1 MKDFPKR
8 ARCVDWRDGAL
19 IFDGGEPAEAAE
31 PTMEIMERLGALS
44 GMVSF
49 HAYGVPLTDELIKPL
64 AGLKNMVNLGVT
76 DGLLTDGCFPIF
88 ASMPKL
94 EILLLDGNSAIKGVG
109 LDALGNSKVNL
120 LSLNDTRLDD
130 GGLKLAASLP
140 KLSYIHAER
149 TKITYDGMMAVTGN
163 RRLNIIAH
171 SLFTDEQTEAF
182 QKEQREKAKKKKILI
197 DSSVVEEA
205 KTVLCAFFAAMTQWE
220 AETERNGFDH
230 PSTEPSLLA
239 IWDKFVSEKPR
250 PGWRP
255 VSLSYSS
262 PGTYAAVKVTDAEQV
277 TKNKLWLYAEE
288 TGGAKSEYRFL
299 MKRTAEG
306 WKIDY
311 AQIRFDDW
319 RRCGL

>member
-8 ARCVDWRDGAL
+8 ARCVDWRDGVL
-19 IFDGGEPAEAAE
+19 IFDNGASIEASD
-31 PTMEIMERLGALS
+31 PTIEIMERLGALS
-44 GMVSF
+44 GMVGF
-49 HAYGVPLTDELIKPL
+49 HACGAPLTDELIQPL

-76 DGLLTDGCFPIF
+76 NGLLTDGCFPIF

-94 EILLLDGNSAIKGVG
+94 QILTLDGNSAVSGAG
-109 LDALGNSKVNL
+109 LDALVSSKVNL
-120 LSLNDTRLDD
+120 ISLNDTALDD
-130 GGLKLAASLP
+130 GGLTLAASLP
-140 KLSYIHAER
+140 KLAYLHAER
-149 TKITYDGMMAVTGN
+149 TRITYEGMMSVAGN
-163 RRLNIIAH
+163 RRLNIIAD
-171 SLFTDEQTEAF
+171 SLFTPEQAEAF
-182 QKEQREKAKKKKILI
+182 HIEQREKAKKKTAL
-197 DSSVVEEA
+197 DQNSVREAEE
-205 KTVLCAFFAAMTQWE
+205 TLCAFFAAMTQWE

-230 PSTEPSLLA
+230 PNTAPSLLS

-262 PGTYAAVKVTDAEQV
+262 PGTYAAVKVADAEQV

-288 TGGAKSEYRFL
+288 TGGAKSEYRFM

-311 AQIRFDDW
+311 VQIRFDDW

>member
-8 ARCVDWRDGAL
+8 ARCVDWRDGVL
-19 IFDGGEPAEAAE
+19 IFDNGASIEARK
-31 PTMEIMERLGALS
+31 PTIEIMERLGAFS

-49 HAYGVPLTDELIKPL
+49 HACGVPLTDELIQPL
-64 AGLKNMVNLGVT
+64 AGLKNIVNLGVT
-76 DGLLTDGCFPIF
+76 NGLLTDGCFPIF

-94 EILLLDGNSAIKGVG
+94 QILLLDGNSAVSGAG
-109 LDALGNSKVNL
+109 LDALGSSKVNFI
-120 LSLNDTRLDD
+120 SLNDTALDD
-130 GGLKLAASLP
+130 GGLTLAASLP
-140 KLSYIHAER
+140 KLAYLHAER
-149 TKITYDGMMAVTGN
+149 TRITYEGMMSVTP
-163 RRLNIIAH
+163 
-171 SLFTDEQTEAF
+171 EQTEAF
-182 QKEQREKAKKKKILI
+182 HIEQREKAKKKTAL
-197 DSSVVEEA
+197 DPNSVREA
-205 KTVLCAFFAAMTQWE
+205 KETLRAFFAAMTQWE

-230 PSTEPSLLA
+230 PNTAPSLLA

-262 PGTYAAVKVTDAEQV
+262 TGTYAAVKVTDAEQV

-288 TGGAKSEYRFL
+288 KDGAKSEYRFL

-311 AQIRFDDW
+311 VQIRFDDW

>member
-8 ARCVDWRDGAL
+8 ARCVDWRDGVL
-19 IFDGGEPAEAAE
+19 IFDNGASIEASEP
-31 PTMEIMERLGALS
+31 MIEIMERLGALS
-44 GMVSF
+44 GVVSF
-49 HAYGVPLTDELIKPL
+49 HACGVPLTDELIKPL

-76 DGLLTDGCFPIF
+76 NGLLTDGCFAVF

-94 EILLLDGNSAIKGVG
+94 QVLLLDGNAGITGAG
-109 LDALGNSKVNL
+109 LDALGSSKVNL
-120 LSLNDTRLDD
+120 LSLNDTALDD
-130 GGLKLAASLP
+130 CGLKLAAALP

-149 TKITYDGMMAVTGN
+149 TKITYGGMMAVTGN

-171 SLFTDEQTEAF
+171 SLFTDEQSEAF

-197 DSSVVEEA
+197 DSSAVEEA

-220 AETERNGFDH
+220 AETDRNGFDH
-230 PSTEPSLLA
+230 PNTVPSLLSV
-239 IWDKFVSEKPR
+239 WEKFVSEKPR

-262 PGTYAAVKVTDAEQV
+262 PGTYAAVKVTDAEQI

-288 TGGAKSEYRFL
+288 KDGAKSEYRFL

>member
-19 IFDGGEPAEAAE
+19 IFDGGASVEARE
-31 PTMEIMERLGALS
+31 PTIEIMERLGALS
-44 GMVSF
+44 GMVSL
-49 HAYGVPLTDELIKPL
+49 HACGVPLTDELIKPL

-76 DGLLTDGCFPIF
+76 NGLLTDGCFPIF

-94 EILLLDGNSAIKGVG
+94 QILTLDGNAAINGAG
-109 LDALGNSKVNL
+109 LGALGSSKVNL
-120 LSLNDTRLDD
+120 ISLNDTALDD
-130 GGLKLAASLP
+130 GGLTLAASLP
-140 KLSYIHAER
+140 KLAYLHAER
-149 TKITYDGMMAVTGN
+149 TRITYEGMMSVAGN
-163 RRLNIIAH
+163 RRLNIIAD
-171 SLFTDEQTEAF
+171 SLFTPEQTEAF
-182 QKEQREKAKKKKILI
+182 HIEQRERTKKKTAL
-197 DSSVVEEA
+197 DPNSVREA
-205 KTVLCAFFAAMTQWE
+205 KETLRAFFAAMTQWE

-230 PSTEPSLLA
+230 PNTEPSLLA

-288 TGGAKSEYRFL
+288 KDGAKSEYRFL

>member
-19 IFDGGEPAEAAE
+19 IFDGGATIEAPEPAI
-31 PTMEIMERLGALS
+31 EILERLGALS
-44 GMVSF
+44 NMVGF
-49 HAYGVPLTDELIKPL
+49 HTYGVPLTDELIKPL

-76 DGLLTDGCFPIF
+76 NGLLTDGCFPIF

-94 EILLLDGNSAIKGVG
+94 QILTLDGNAAINGAG
-109 LDALGNSKVNL
+109 LGALGSSKVNL
-120 LSLNDTRLDD
+120 ISLNDTALDD
-130 GGLKLAASLP
+130 CGLTLAASLP
-140 KLSYIHAER
+140 KLSYLHAER
-149 TKITYDGMMAVTGN
+149 TRITFDGMMSVAGN
-163 RRLNIIAH
+163 RRLNIIAD
-171 SLFTDEQTEAF
+171 SLFTPEQTEAF
-182 QKEQREKAKKKKILI
+182 HIEQREKAKKKTALEPN
-197 DSSVVEEA
+197 SVREA
-205 KTVLCAFFAAMTQWE
+205 KETLRAFFAAMTQWE

-239 IWDKFVSEKPR
+239 IWDEFVSEKPR

-311 AQIRFDDW
+311 VQIRFDDW

>member
-8 ARCVDWRDGAL
+8 ARCIDWRDGVL
-19 IFDGGEPAEAAE
+19 IFDNGASIEARK
-31 PTMEIMERLGALS
+31 PTIEIMERLGAFS

-49 HAYGVPLTDELIKPL
+49 HACGVPLTDELIQPL
-64 AGLKNMVNLGVT
+64 AGLKNIVNLGVT
-76 DGLLTDGCFPIF
+76 NGLLTDGCFAVF

-94 EILLLDGNSAIKGVG
+94 QVLLLDGNFAVSGAG
-109 LDALGNSKVNL
+109 LDALVSSKVNL
-120 LSLNDTRLDD
+120 ISLNDTALDD
-130 GGLKLAASLP
+130 GGLTLAASLP
-140 KLSYIHAER
+140 KLAYLHAER
-149 TKITYDGMMAVTGN
+149 TRITYEGMMSVAGN
-163 RRLNIIAH
+163 RRLNIIAD
-171 SLFTDEQTEAF
+171 SLFTPEQAEAF
-182 QKEQREKAKKKKILI
+182 HTEQRERTKKKTALAPN
-197 DSSVVEEA
+197 SVREAEE
-205 KTVLCAFFAAMTQWE
+205 TLRAFFAAMTQWE

-230 PSTEPSLLA
+230 PNAAPSLLA

-255 VSLSYSS
+255 MSLSYSS

-288 TGGAKSEYRFL
+288 SGGAKSEYRFL

-311 AQIRFDDW
+311 VQIRFDDW

>member
-8 ARCVDWRDGAL
+8 ARCVDWRDGVL
-19 IFDGGEPAEAAE
+19 IFDNGASMEARE
-31 PTMEIMERLGALS
+31 PTIEIMERLGALS
-44 GMVSF
+44 GMV
-49 HAYGVPLTDELIKPL
+49 LTDELIKPL

-76 DGLLTDGCFPIF
+76 NGLLTDGCFPIF

-94 EILLLDGNSAIKGVG
+94 QILLLDGNSAVSGAG
-109 LDALGNSKVNL
+109 LGALGSSKVNL
-120 LSLNDTRLDD
+120 ISLNDTALDD
-130 GGLKLAASLP
+130 GGLTLAASLP
-140 KLSYIHAER
+140 KLAYLHAER
-149 TKITYDGMMAVTGN
+149 TRITYEGMMSVAGN
-163 RRLNIIAH
+163 RRLNIIAD
-171 SLFTDEQTEAF
+171 SLFTPEQMEAF
-182 QKEQREKAKKKKILI
+182 HIEQREKAKKKTAL
-197 DSSVVEEA
+197 DPNSVREA
-205 KTVLCAFFAAMTQWE
+205 KETLCAFFAAMTQWE

-230 PSTEPSLLA
+230 PNAAPSLLT

-262 PGTYAAVKVTDAEQV
+262 PGTYAAVKVADAEQV

-288 TGGAKSEYRFL
+288 KGGAKSEYRFL

-311 AQIRFDDW
+311 VQIRFDDW

>member
-8 ARCVDWRDGAL
+8 ARCVDWRDGVL
-19 IFDGGEPAEAAE
+19 IFDNGASIEAHE
-31 PTMEIMERLGALS
+31 PTIEIMERLGALS

-49 HAYGVPLTDELIKPL
+49 HACGVPLTDELIQPL

-76 DGLLTDGCFPIF
+76 NGLLTDGCFPIF

-94 EILLLDGNSAIKGVG
+94 QILLLDGNAAINGTG
-109 LDALGNSKVNL
+109 LNALGNSKVNL
-120 LSLNDTRLDD
+120 ISLNDTALDD
-130 GGLKLAASLP
+130 GGLTLAASLP
-140 KLSYIHAER
+140 KLAYLHAER
-149 TKITYDGMMAVTGN
+149 TRITYEGMMSVAGN
-163 RRLNIIAH
+163 RRLNIIAD
-171 SLFTDEQTEAF
+171 SLFTPEQTEAF
-182 QKEQREKAKKKKILI
+182 HIEQREKAKKKTVL
-197 DSSVVEEA
+197 DQNSVREA
-205 KTVLCAFFAAMTQWE
+205 KETLRAFFAAMTQWE

-230 PSTEPSLLA
+230 PNTAPSLLA

-262 PGTYAAVKVTDAEQV
+262 PGTYAAVKVTDAEQI

-288 TGGAKSEYRFL
+288 SGGAKSEYRFL

-311 AQIRFDDW
+311 VQIRFDDW

>member
-19 IFDGGEPAEAAE
+19 IFDNGASIEARK
-31 PTMEIMERLGALS
+31 PTIEIMERLGAFS

-49 HAYGVPLTDELIKPL
+49 HACGVPLTDELIQPL
-64 AGLKNMVNLGVT
+64 AGLKNIVNLGVT
-76 DGLLTDGCFPIF
+76 NGLLTDGCFAVF

-94 EILLLDGNSAIKGVG
+94 QVLLLDGNFAVSGAG
-109 LDALGNSKVNL
+109 LGALGSSKVNL
-120 LSLNDTRLDD
+120 ISLNDTALDD
-130 GGLKLAASLP
+130 GGLTLAASLP
-140 KLSYIHAER
+140 KLSYLHAER
-149 TKITYDGMMAVTGN
+149 TRITYEGMMSVAGN
-163 RRLNIIAH
+163 RRLNIIAA
-171 SLFTDEQTEAF
+171 SLFTPEQMEAF
-182 QKEQREKAKKKKILI
+182 HIEQRERTKKKTAL
-197 DSSVVEEA
+197 DPNSVREA
-205 KTVLCAFFAAMTQWE
+205 KEALRAFFAAMTQWE

-230 PSTEPSLLA
+230 PNTAPSLLA
-239 IWDKFVSEKPR
+239 VWEKFVSEKPR

-255 VSLSYSS
+255 MSLSYSS

-288 TGGAKSEYRFL
+288 SGGAKSEYRFL

-311 AQIRFDDW
+311 VQIRFDDW

>member
-8 ARCVDWRDGAL
+8 ARCVDWRDGVL
-19 IFDGGEPAEAAE
+19 IFDNGASIEARE
-31 PTMEIMERLGALS
+31 PTIEIMERLGALS
-44 GMVSF
+44 NMVGF
-49 HAYGVPLTDELIKPL
+49 HSYGVPLTDELLKPL

-76 DGLLTDGCFPIF
+76 NGLLTDGCFSIF

-94 EILLLDGNSAIKGVG
+94 QILLLDGNSAVSGAG
-109 LDALGNSKVNL
+109 LDALGSSKVNFI
-120 LSLNDTRLDD
+120 SLNDTALDD
-130 GGLKLAASLP
+130 GGLTLAASLP
-140 KLSYIHAER
+140 KLAYLHAER
-149 TKITYDGMMAVTGN
+149 TRITYEGMMSVAGN
-163 RRLNIIAH
+163 RRLNIIAD
-171 SLFTDEQTEAF
+171 SLFTSEQAEAF
-182 QKEQREKAKKKKILI
+182 HIEQREKAKKKTALAPN
-197 DSSVVEEA
+197 SVREAEE
-205 KTVLCAFFAAMTQWE
+205 TLCAFFAAMTQWE

-230 PSTEPSLLA
+230 PNTAPSLLA

-262 PGTYAAVKVTDAEQV
+262 PGTYTAVKVTDAEQV

-311 AQIRFDDW
+311 VQIRFDDW

>member
-8 ARCVDWRDGAL
+8 ARCVDWRDGVL
-19 IFDGGEPAEAAE
+19 IFDNGASIEASD
-31 PTMEIMERLGALS
+31 PTIEITERLGALS

-49 HAYGVPLTDELIKPL
+49 HACGVPLTDELIQPL
-64 AGLKNMVNLGVT
+64 AGLKNIVNLGVAN
-76 DGLLTDGCFPIF
+76 GLLTDGCFSIF

-94 EILLLDGNSAIKGVG
+94 QILLLDGNSAVSGAG
-109 LDALGNSKVNL
+109 LDALGSSKVNFI
-120 LSLNDTRLDD
+120 SLNDTALDD
-130 GGLKLAASLP
+130 GGLTLAASLP
-140 KLSYIHAER
+140 KLAYLHAER
-149 TKITYDGMMAVTGN
+149 TRITYEGMMSVAGN

-197 DSSVVEEA
+197 DPSAVEEA
-205 KTVLCAFFAAMTQWE
+205 KTVLYAFFAAMTQWE

-230 PSTEPSLLA
+230 PNTAPSLLT

-262 PGTYAAVKVTDAEQV
+262 PGTYAAVKVMDAEQI
-277 TKNKLWLYAEE
+277 TKNKIWLYAEE
-288 TGGAKSEYRFL
+288 KDGAKSEYRFL

-311 AQIRFDDW
+311 VQIRFDDW